1 MNDILH
7 ADNLTK
13 QYQNKTALD
22 HFSVNLPAGRIIGLL
37 GPNGSGKT
45 TFMKLAAGLL
55 TATSGSITIDAD
67 AIGVTTKAKIAYL
80 PDRLCFNRER
90 KVREQLDYF
99 QDFYPDFDRP
109 RAEAML
115 NELKIDPNAKFKTLS
130 LGNQEKAQLVMTMAR
145 RAKLY
150 LLDEPIGGVDPAA
163 RDYILDT
170 ILCNYNPEATVVI
183 STHLIADVERILDDV
198 LFLKDGKLFLQGNA
212 DEIREQHNCSLD
224 QLFREVFTCSA
235 NS

>member
-1 MNDILH
+1 MNYVLR
-7 ADNLTK
+7 AENLTK
-13 QYQNKTALD
+13 QYQDKTALD

-55 TATSGSITIDAD
+55 TASSGSITIDGD
-67 AIGVTTKAKIAYL
+67 AVGIATKAKVSYL

-90 KVREQLDYF
+90 KIQEQLDYF
-99 QDFYPDFDRP
+99 QDFFSDFDRP

-115 NELKIDPNAKFKTLS
+115 NDLKIDPNAKFKTLS
-130 LGNQEKAQLVMTMAR
+130 LGNQEKTQLVMTMAR

-170 ILCNYNPEATVVI
+170 ILRNFDPDATVLI
-183 STHLIADVERILDDV
+183 STHLITDVERILEDV
-198 LFLKDGKLFLQGNA
+198 LFMKDGKLFLQGNA

-224 QLFREVFTCSA
+224 QLFREVFACST